1 MMHVQM
7 MMDNLPKPDKPP
19 GHSTFAQVFEDKEVP
34 IENKLRIAGWIYKF
48 ETHNGFTKNDL
59 VAVIRWLIDQNYDWV
74 PDKAHLKVVPP
85 EEKL

>member
-19 GHSTFAQVFEDKEVP
+19 GHATIAQAFEDPEVSS
-34 IENKLRIAGWIYKF
+34 EWKLMIAGWIYKF

-59 VAVIRWLIDQNYDWV
+59 VAVIRWLIDQNYEWK
-74 PDKAHLKVVPP
+74 PQKPKVR
-85 EEKL
+85 KDGK